1 MCGPTVKWRVN
12 KHSVNKIPVYV
23 HEKWLGTQRPLFL
36 SHWMWARF
44 CYEVTWKWY
53 IYIYI
58 YRDCLVRKTLH
69 DLLTLMLCSCSLSM
83 HGSFLKAFQCM
94 SKLSKLFRVL
104 QGSLRVLKP
113 LKKLLPIPPLRP
125 SPPYYHSFNFILFVQ
140 VVQKTERRG

>member
-1 MCGPTVKWRVN
+1 MCGPTLKWRAN
-12 KHSVNKIPVYV
+12 KHSVIKIPVYV
-23 HEKWLGTQRPLFL
+23 HERWLGTQRPLFL
-36 SHWMWARF
+36 SHWMWARS
-44 CYEVTWKWY
+44 CYEVLWKWY
-53 IYIYI
+53 IYRYI
-58 YRDCLVRKTLH
+58 VTVWWEKHFMTDWHWCW
-69 DLLTLMLCSCSLSM
+69 CSCSLSM

-140 VVQKTERRG
+140 VVQKKERRG